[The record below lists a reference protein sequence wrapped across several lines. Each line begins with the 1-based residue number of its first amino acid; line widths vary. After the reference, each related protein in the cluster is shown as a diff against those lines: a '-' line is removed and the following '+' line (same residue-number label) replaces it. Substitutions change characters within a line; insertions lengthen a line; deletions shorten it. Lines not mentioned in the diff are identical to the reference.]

1 MLQPSTT
8 QRLRRRLLAWGTD
21 LRADRWF
28 PQLPLAILL
37 GLGGWWLL
45 RAMPAGSLHTVLDDL
60 LESRRNL
67 PPDSLPSLLIGAG
80 MLLSALGLLLR
91 SRLAWT
97 LALLLSLT
105 ALASVMIG
113 RAPHGIHTAAYF
125 LLLPFLLLASWRRF
139 DHSSLTSGTLF
150 ALTSVAMLLLYATFG
165 AYYQGAAFR
174 PQITDLPTALYFAV
188 VTMSTVGYGDITPQ
202 TSDTRL
208 FTVSIIVLGVAV
220 FATSLTAV
228 VAPMVTRSL
237 QRIVNRKGRRMK
249 REHHFVVVGDTP
261 LAVNTWREL
270 SRRGQ
275 PVTRLLRR
283 APDTALPDDVD
294 AVYGDPSDGDV
305 LRQAGADKAQAVMAM
320 LDNDSDN
327 AFVVLAVREIARGV
341 RTVAA
346 VNNASYLG
354 RVKLAQPD
362 VLIAPQILG
371 GELVA
376 MLMTGEEINADFVLH
391 RVFQPP
397 EAAA

>member
-1 MLQPSTT
+1 MLQPSST
-8 QRLRRRLLAWGTD
+8 QRLRQRLLAWGAD

-45 RAMPAGSLHTVLDDL
+45 RAMPAGSLGTVLDDL
-60 LESRRNL
+60 LKGRRDL
-67 PPDSLPSLLIGAG
+67 PSDSLPPLLIGAG

-105 ALASVMIG
+105 ALASVVIG
-113 RAPHGIHTAAYF
+113 RTPHGVHAIAYF

-165 AYYQGAAFR
+165 AYYQGSAFR
-174 PQITDLPTALYFAV
+174 PQIADLPTALYFAV

-202 TSDTRL
+202 TPDARL

-237 QRIVNRKGRRMK
+237 QRIVNHKGRRMK
-249 REHHFVVVGDTP
+249 REKHFVVVGDTP

-294 AVYGDPSDGDV
+294 AVYGDPSDGEV
-305 LRQAGADKAQAVMAM
+305 LRRAGADKAQAVMAM

-327 AFVVLAVREIARGV
+327 AFVVLAVREIAKGV

-391 RVFQPP
+391 RVFQQP
-397 EAAA
+397 ETPA

>member
-1 MLQPSTT
+1 MLRPSTT
-8 QRLRRRLLAWGTD
+8 QRLRQRLLAWAAVA
-21 LRADRWF
+21 RADRWF
-28 PQLPLAILL
+28 PQWPLAVLL
-37 GLGGWWLL
+37 ALGSRWLL
-45 RAMPAGSLHTVLDDL
+45 QALPAGSMHTVLGDL
-60 LESRRNL
+60 VQGRHDL
-67 PPDSLPSLLIGAG
+67 PPGSLPPLLIGAG
-80 MLLSALGLLLR
+80 MLLSALGLLMR

-105 ALASVMIG
+105 ALTSVAIG
-113 RAPHGIHTAAYF
+113 QAPHGLHALIYF
-125 LLLPFLLLASWRRF
+125 AVLPLLLLSAWRRF

-165 AYYQGAAFR
+165 AYYQGSTFR
-174 PQITDLPTALYFAV
+174 PQIADLPTALYFAV

-202 TSDTRL
+202 TADARL

-228 VAPMVTRSL
+228 VAPMVSRSL
-237 QRIVNRKGRRMK
+237 QRIVNHKGRRMK
-249 REHHFVVVGDTP
+249 RESHFVVVGDTP

-270 SRRGQ
+270 RRRGQ

-283 APDTALPDDVD
+283 APDNALPADVD

-327 AFVVLAVREIARGV
+327 AFVVLAVREIAKGV

-391 RVFQPP
+391 SVFQTP
-397 EAAA
+397 EASA